1 MRQPAN
7 PLRKP
12 SPRPRR
18 IPGQVNTPGPMAQFL
33 AHVALQHPPTH
44 RPLTVLDPAC
54 GEGALLKA
62 CHEVFTSTNPDE
74 LPLRL
79 FGVETDS
86 NALVHAQSCLPQ
98 ATLICG
104 DALTGPTWTDPP
116 SPDWIKTGLSWAI
129 ALPDIATAGGFD
141 LVIANPPFIRERSAK
156 PLFDAVAS
164 TPLGHAFR
172 EPRMDYWFYFFHR
185 SLDLL
190 RPGGTLTFIV
200 PSYFVSSTG
209 ARHLR
214 RRIAADTDLLDLI
227 DLDAAP
233 VFPGVAGQHLIFRA
247 QKRGQIS
254 PAEPQS
260 PPDVRLTFP
269 SDDHALS
276 TLAPEQL
283 ARELSACHLG
293 DRSPMPLEPRWT
305 TQQGP
310 ASNLIAS
317 GQLLLRP
324 PAVTL
329 LSAKAPRLSG
339 QRASAGS
346 TLGDFFE
353 VRQGIAE
360 NPPRLIARHVRE
372 FPDLGPAGTGVFV
385 LSDAEVQALELSTAE
400 RKLLR
405 PYFEAR
411 ALRRFTLLGEPAG
424 QLLYL
429 RRETCPDLA
438 ACPALER
445 HLLRFRPLLDRR
457 REVLK
462 GTIAWWHLHWPR
474 EERLFIEPRI
484 LALQMGTEPRFALVD
499 AHPTFVNFSVN
510 LICARAEAAPN
521 LATPSLSTATGLLN
535 SRFAATWFKTHAKRR
550 GIALEING
558 HLLKRFPW
566 PDCPSALL
574 LELANLVQQRRQA
587 REPETLA
594 LETAIDELVDRAYQN
609 PPVSE

>member
-1 MRQPAN
+1 MRHPAN

-18 IPGQVNTPGPMAQFL
+18 IPGQVYTPGPMAQFL
-33 AHVALQHPPTH
+33 AQVALQHLPTH
-44 RPLTVLDPAC
+44 RPLTLLDPAC
-54 GEGALLKA
+54 GEGALLTA
-62 CHEVFTSTNPDE
+62 CREVFTSTNPNE
-74 LPLRL
+74 PPLHL
-79 FGVETDS
+79 VGVETDS
-86 NALVHAQSCLPQ
+86 NALAHAQSCLPQ

-104 DALTGPTWTDPP
+104 DALTGPAWTDPP
-116 SPDWIKTGLSWAI
+116 SPDWITTGLSWAI
-129 ALPDIATAGGFD
+129 TLPDIAAAGGFD

-164 TPLGHAFR
+164 TPLGQAFR

-190 RPGGTLTFIV
+190 RPGGSLTFIV

-214 RRIAADTDLLDLI
+214 QRLEADTDLLDLI

-247 QKRGQIS
+247 RKRGQTS
-254 PAEPQS
+254 PGEPQS

-269 SDDHALS
+269 CDDHALS
-276 TLAPEQL
+276 TLAPEQI
-283 ARELSACHLG
+283 ARELSACHLR

-305 TQQGP
+305 TQQLP
-310 ASNLIAS
+310 ASNLFAS
-317 GQLLLRP
+317 GRLLLRP
-324 PAVTL
+324 PAVIL
-329 LSAKAPRLSG
+329 PSAKPVRLSD
-339 QRASAGS
+339 QPASAGS

-385 LSDAEVQALELSTAE
+385 LSDAEVEALELSAAE
-400 RKLLR
+400 RTLLR
-405 PYFEAR
+405 PYYEAR
-411 ALRRFTLLGEPAG
+411 SVRRFTLLGEPAG

-429 RRETCPDLA
+429 RRETCADLT

-445 HLLRFRPLLDRR
+445 HLLRYRPLLDRR

-474 EERLFIEPRI
+474 EERLFIQPRI
-484 LALQMGTEPRFALVD
+484 LALQMGKEPRFALID

-510 LICARAEAAPN
+510 LICPRAEAATN
-521 LATPSLSTATGLLN
+521 LAKPSLATATGLLN

-574 LELANLVQQRRQA
+574 LELADLVQQRRQA

-609 PPVSE
+609 HPASE